1 VDCTQE
7 KFEIKRLVS
16 AWNSGSLKTNQE
28 YQRGAS
34 WKPWQMQGL
43 VDSIFRRY
51 PIPPLFLH
59 EITEPGLKGQT
70 QTRYEIVDGQQ
81 RIRSLAE
88 YFGDKFP
95 LLDAHDKRLRL
106 PNSLRSNPAQ
116 WAKKRYSELE
126 QLLKNYL
133 DSEKLDVYLIQHVKD
148 TDEIRDLFIR
158 LQSGTALS
166 RQQVRDAWPGT
177 VGPFVETLAGKIDR
191 VPDMRLFQLVDK
203 RGSRGEDDRDRYDT
217 DRQFCAQLLCLFL
230 AHERDPLAQQGVGA
244 DELDK
249 VYHENTR
256 FDVNGASAQAFK
268 AALQTTTKIVEEAI
282 RHSGH
287 PRRSFEKLTS
297 SRCSWWSAIS
307 RAQPL
312 SNLIRRSLRQRQ
324 NN

>member
-95 LLDAHDKRLRL
+95 LLDAHDKRLWL

-133 DSEKLDVYLIQHVKD
+133 D
-148 TDEIRDLFIR
+148 
-158 LQSGTALS
+158 
-166 RQQVRDAWPGT
+166 
-177 VGPFVETLAGKIDR
+177 
-191 VPDMRLFQLVDK
+191 
-203 RGSRGEDDRDRYDT
+203 
-217 DRQFCAQLLCLFL
+217 
-230 AHERDPLAQQGVGA
+230 
-244 DELDK
+244 
-249 VYHENTR
+249 
-256 FDVNGASAQAFK
+256 SAQAFK